1 MDRTDKPI
9 FKMKDSL
16 PCYNCG
22 KEAHIFEHY
31 GTDYNYDPE
40 TKTRVKKEIWI
51 ALCSKC
57 FKESQLLNKIGR
69 LHLRV

>member
-9 FKMKDSL
+9 FKTKDSL
-16 PCYNCG
+16 PCYHCG

-31 GTDYNYDPE
+31 GTDYDYDPK
-40 TKTRVKKEIWI
+40 TKTHVVKEIWI

-57 FKESQLLNKIGR
+57 FEESQLLDKIERGWMK
-69 LHLRV
+69 